1 MRSSFVAAGAALTL
15 SACATGPSSQSAG
28 EVYDPLEGWN
38 RQVYAFND
46 GLDRVVLEPAAKG
59 YRVITVEPIRQGV
72 TNFLRNLNQP
82 VVFVNTV
89 LQGKPEP
96 ALDTVARFLLNT
108 TVGIAGIFD
117 PASALDVPRHTED
130 FGQTLG
136 VWGVPSGAYLV
147 LPGLGPSNVRDT
159 AGFSIDTVFDPLTW
173 AEFEGDDAFQVS
185 TFVLGAVSAR
195 EQADD
200 LIEVIRDQPEPYV
213 FVKRAY
219 DRQRDIAIADG
230 VEDENE
236 DPFEDLPDF
245 DEFEDFEFEDE

>member
-1 MRSSFVAAGAALTL
+1 MRVSIVAAGVALSV
-15 SACATGPSSQSAG
+15 SACATSTTSQTSE

-59 YRVITVEPIRQGV
+59 YRAITVEPIRQGV

-82 VVFVNTV
+82 IVFVNTV

-117 PASALDVPRHTED
+117 PASALDVPRHNED

-159 AGFSIDTVFDPLTW
+159 AGFAVDTVFDPLNW
-173 AEFEGDDAFQVS
+173 AQFEGDDEFQV
-185 TFVLGAVSAR
+185 TQFVVGAVSAR
-195 EQADD
+195 ERLDDVVQAVR
-200 LIEVIRDQPEPYV
+200 EQPEPYV
-213 FVKRAY
+213 FVKRNY
-219 DRQRDIAIADG
+219 DRQRDADIADG
-230 VEDENE
+230 AEEE
-236 DPFEDLPDF
+236 DPFANLPDF
-245 DEFEDFEFEDE
+245 DDFDFGDEE